1 MKALVIESSKTMR
14 AVLRRM
20 LSMRGFEVSGA
31 VNSQQAVDVLQK
43 MGTSDLVLV
52 DWNPRET
59 ERLEFIARLRRKAA
73 RNAIIIMLTMAEPAE
88 RELHGALIAGAD
100 DCLMKPFTSL
110 QFDEKLERA
119 GIIPQWG
126 R

>member
-1 MKALVIESSKTMR
+1 MKALVVESSKTMR

-31 VNSQQAVDVLQK
+31 VNSKQAVDMLLK

-52 DWNPRET
+52 DWDPREI
-59 ERLEFIARLRRKAA
+59 ERLDFISRLRHKAA
-73 RNAIIIMLTMAEPAE
+73 RDAIIIMLTAAEPLE
-88 RELHGALIAGAD
+88 RELHSALIAGAD

-119 GIIPQWG
+119 GLIPQWG